1 MKSSIRIAA
10 LAALLPVAV
19 FATTPPPAIPMG
31 DAATIDKIVEEGKN
45 HSQVMKHLANLTGRI
60 GPRLTG
66 SPQLTRAEQ
75 WTMGEFRRMGLKNV
89 HLEKWG
95 EVPVGWERGKQQVAR
110 MVAPFASDMVFTTAA
125 WTNGTK
131 GIVRGKVVKLPKT
144 VAEAEAMKDQLKGA
158 WVLLPAAPPRPPR
171 PAGAPAGG
179 PPGTPPPSPGAGA
192 GAPPQAPGAEV
203 TAAVEKLGIAGFI
216 SGSRNELVL
225 TGGSWRGKTFE
236 EHPGAPRVTV
246 RKSDY
251 DRLNRN
257 IDFGRDVV
265 VEIGAENI
273 WHKGPVVQSNVV
285 AEIPGTEK
293 PDEVIIVSGHL
304 DSWNGPGSTGAL
316 DNGTGISTALEAARI
331 LMKTGAKP
339 KRTIRFVLWTGE
351 EQGLFGSTEYV
362 KQHEAEL
369 PKISAV
375 LVDDGGTNY
384 HGGYDCIESQKE
396 WLETAMAPTQ
406 RAFPELPMKLN
417 VLPRMPRGG
426 GSDHVPFN
434 RVGVPGFFTEE
445 TGRSDYNFVHHTQHD
460 KLEMAIPEY
469 LIQSATNHAVVAY
482 NLACA
487 PGLLPREPRP

>member
-1 MKSSIRIAA
+1 MKSSIRFAA
-10 LAALLPVAV
+10 LAALMPVAILA
-19 FATTPPPAIPMG
+19 ATPFAIPMG
-31 DAATIDKIVEEGKN
+31 DSATIDRIVDEGKN
-45 HSQVMKHLANLTGRI
+45 HSQVMKHLRTLTSKI

-66 SPQLTRAEQ
+66 SPELGRAEQ
-75 WTMGEFRRMGLKNV
+75 WTMSEFRRMGLKNV

-95 EVPVGWERGKQQVAR
+95 EVPVGFSRGKLQVAR
-110 MVAPFASDMVFTTAA
+110 MISPFASEMVFTTPA

-131 GIVRGKVVKLPKT
+131 GIVRGKVVKLPKS
-144 VAEAEAMKDQLKGA
+144 VEEVEAQKEQLKGA

-171 PAGAPAGG
+171 PAGAGSPGG
-179 PPGTPPPSPGAGA
+179 APGAG
-192 GAPPQAPGAEV
+192 GSGSAPVAPQNPTADI
-203 TAAVEKLGIAGFI
+203 TAAAEKLGIAGFI
-216 SGSRNELVL
+216 GGSRNELVL
-225 TGGSWRGKTFE
+225 TGGTWRGKTFE
-236 EHPGAPRVTV
+236 EHPGAPRITV

-251 DRLNRN
+251 DRLVRN
-257 IDFGRDVV
+257 VDFGRDVQ
-265 VEIGAENI
+265 VEIGAENN
-273 WHKGPVVQSNVV
+273 WVKGPMIQSNVV

-339 KRTIRFVLWTGE
+339 KRTIRFILWTGE

-384 HGGYDCIESQKE
+384 QGGYDCIESQKE

-426 GSDHVPFN
+426 GSDHAPFN
-434 RVGVPGFFTEE
+434 RAGVPGFFTEE

-469 LIQSATNHAVVAY
+469 LVQSATNHAVVAY